1 MPGGVGCLVSRGGC
15 CGHGRCVCN
24 FPSSFHQSEKFKW
37 KKKTDINT
45 LVQGAAGRG
54 MGPRGGERGHC
65 LALGIAVKAGW
76 ARLEGEPDLLSVPPG
91 QGDSAKGDK
100 LRGVPKP
107 SSTT

>member
-1 MPGGVGCLVSRGGC
+1 MEVAAGTVAA
-15 CGHGRCVCN
+15 CVISHHRFISQKN
-24 FPSSFHQSEKFKW
+24 SNG
-37 KKKTDINT
+37 KKTDINT

-54 MGPRGGERGHC
+54 MGPRGGEHGHC
-65 LALGIAVKAGW
+65 LVLGIAVEAGW
-76 ARLEGEPDLLSVPPG
+76 ARLEGEPDLLSVLLSVPPG

>member
-1 MPGGVGCLVSRGGC
+1 M
-15 CGHGRCVCN
+15 
-24 FPSSFHQSEKFKW
+24 E
-37 KKKTDINT
+37 KKTDINI

-65 LALGIAVKAGW
+65 LALGIAVKAG
-76 ARLEGEPDLLSVPPG
+76 LEGEPNLLSGPPC
-91 QGDSAKGDK
+91 QGDRAEGDR

>member
-1 MPGGVGCLVSRGGC
+1 MEVAAGTVAA
-15 CGHGRCVCN
+15 CVISHHRFISQKN
-24 FPSSFHQSEKFKW
+24 SNGI
-37 KKKTDINT
+37 KTDINT

-91 QGDSAKGDK
+91 QGDNAKGDK
-100 LRGVPKP
+100 LRGCP
-107 SSTT
+107 SPPLQLEKQTQVL